1 MNTIKGKIAV
11 VTGGNSGI
19 GYATAKELA
28 AKGATVII
36 TGRRKDA
43 VEKAAAEL
51 DVSGRVA
58 DQGKLQDTEALV
70 NDVSKQFGKIDI
82 LFINAGIGAFTSIEK
97 TTEEQYDSVMNV
109 NLKGAY
115 FMLSK
120 FIPYL
125 NDGAS
130 VVFLSSNSASMSIP
144 NSSIYASSKLAL
156 NSIMKIAALELAP
169 RKIRVNSV
177 SPGPTKTEI
186 MNKFGLDQTVID
198 QLHDGMIGQIPLAK
212 MGTAEDV
219 AKLVVYLSDEA
230 ATFIT
235 GSEFVI
241 DGGMML

>member
-1 MNTIKGKIAV
+1 MSTIKGKIALI
-11 VTGGNSGI
+11 TGGNSGI

-28 AKGATVII
+28 AKEANVII

-51 DVSGRVA
+51 NVSGLVA
-58 DQGKLQDTEALV
+58 DQGKLHDIEALV
-70 NDVSKQFGKIDI
+70 DQVSKQFGKIDI
-82 LFINAGIGAFTSIEK
+82 LFINAGIGAFTSIEH

-120 FIPYL
+120 FIPHL

-144 NSSIYASSKLAL
+144 NSSIYTSSKLAL
-156 NSIMKIAALELAP
+156 NSVMKIAALELAP

-198 QLHDGMIGQIPLAK
+198 QLNDGMISQIPLAK

>member
-1 MNTIKGKIAV
+1 MSTIKGKIAL

-28 AKGATVII
+28 AKGANVII

-43 VEKAAAEL
+43 VDKAVAEL
-51 DVSGRVA
+51 GVTGLIA
-58 DQGKLQDTEALV
+58 DQAILTDTDALV
-70 NDVSKQFGKIDI
+70 NEVSQKFGKIDI
-82 LFINAGIGAFTSIEK
+82 LFINAGIGAFAPIEQ
-97 TTEEQYDSVMNV
+97 TTEEQFDSVMNV

-115 FMLSK
+115 FTLSK
-120 FIPYL
+120 FIPHL

-156 NSIMKIAALELAP
+156 NSVMKIAALELAP

-186 MNKFGLDQTVID
+186 MNKFGLEQAVID
-198 QLHDGMIGQIPLAK
+198 QLNEGMISQIPLAK

-230 ATFIT
+230 STFIT

>member
-1 MNTIKGKIAV
+1 MSTFKGKIALI
-11 VTGGNSGI
+11 TGGNSGI
-19 GYATAKELA
+19 GYATAKELVE
-28 AKGATVII
+28 KGATVII

-43 VEKAAAEL
+43 VDKAAAEL
-51 DVSGRVA
+51 GASGLIA
-58 DQGKLQDTEALV
+58 DQGKLQDTDFLV
-70 NDVSKQFGKIDI
+70 NEVSQKFGKIDI
-82 LFINAGIGAFTSIEK
+82 LFINAGIGAFAPIEH
-97 TTEEQYDSVMNV
+97 TTEEQFDSVMSI

-130 VVFLSSNSASMSIP
+130 VVFLSSNSASMSIA
-144 NSSIYASSKLAL
+144 NSSIYSSSKLAL
-156 NSIMKIAALELAP
+156 NSVMKIAALELAP

-186 MNKFGLDQTVID
+186 MSKFGLEQAVID
-198 QLHDGMIGQIPLAK
+198 QLNENMISDIPLAK

-219 AKLVVYLSDEA
+219 AKLVAYLSDEA

>member
-1 MNTIKGKIAV
+1 MSTIKGKIAL

-28 AKGATVII
+28 AKGANVII

-43 VEKAAAEL
+43 VDKAVAEL
-51 DVSGRVA
+51 GVTGLIA
-58 DQGKLQDTEALV
+58 DQAILTDTNALV
-70 NDVSKQFGKIDI
+70 NEVSQKFGKIDI
-82 LFINAGIGAFTSIEK
+82 LFINAGIGAFAPIEQ
-97 TTEEQYDSVMNV
+97 TTEEQFDSVMNV

-115 FMLSK
+115 FTLSK
-120 FIPYL
+120 FIPHL

-156 NSIMKIAALELAP
+156 NSVMKIAALELAP

-186 MNKFGLDQTVID
+186 MNKFGLEQAVID
-198 QLHDGMIGQIPLAK
+198 QLNEGMISQIPLAK
-212 MGTAEDV
+212 MGIAEDV

-230 ATFIT
+230 STFIT